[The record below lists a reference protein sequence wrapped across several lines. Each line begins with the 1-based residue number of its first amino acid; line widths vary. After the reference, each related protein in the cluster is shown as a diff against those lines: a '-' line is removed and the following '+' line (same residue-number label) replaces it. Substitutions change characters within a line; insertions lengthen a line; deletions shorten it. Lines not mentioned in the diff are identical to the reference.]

1 MNLDLQLVLK
11 NSLRNRRRSMLTI
24 ASMAV
29 SICLIGVLLALS
41 RALFY
46 GGDTTPGQA
55 KRLIVHHKIALTQD
69 LPVAYEQTIQ
79 KIPGF
84 YVMEEGHFTALRR
97 ETSSQAAIGAVARDG
112 RAYDLRALV
121 AF

>member
-46 GGDTTPGQA
+46 GSDTTPGQA
-55 KRLIVHHKIALTQD
+55 KRLIVHHKIALT
-69 LPVAYEQTIQ
+69 
-79 KIPGF
+79 
-84 YVMEEGHFTALRR
+84 
-97 ETSSQAAIGAVARDG
+97 
-112 RAYDLRALV
+112 
-121 AF
+121 